1 VVENM
6 GIEGVTKFQG
16 RMDDQDLDDVL

>member
-16 RMDDQDLDDVL
+16 RMDGKDLDDAL

>member
-16 RMDDQDLDDVL
+16 RMDGKDLDDVL

>member
-1 VVENM
+1 MVENM

-16 RMDDQDLDDVL
+16 RMDSKDLDDEL

>member
-16 RMDDQDLDDVL
+16 RMDSKDLDDEL